1 MNNDT
6 FFKNLLTAALGD
18 DPELEDDMEEMDEEL
33 EEGDIVKF
41 TFEGAQM
48 LGNIEYVM
56 TEGFFGLPGSK
67 FYTEASM
74 DDPVALIRIWSGGE
88 ETELMVG
95 RKASEITKI
104 ES

>member
-1 MNNDT
+1 MDNNI

-18 DPELEDDMEEMDEEL
+18 DMEEENDMEEMMDQL
-33 EEGDIVKF
+33 EDGDIVEF
-41 TFEGAQM
+41 TFNGGRM

-67 FYTEASM
+67 FYIEASM
-74 DDPVALIRIWSGGE
+74 EDPVVLIRIWSGGE